1 LQRSKYWHRL
11 DNAAKV
17 FPAISKS
24 NRSNVFRLSMYLKNN
39 INKDILNEA
48 VNIVLD
54 RVEVFNIQLKNGLF
68 WNYFAEN
75 KNKFV
80 VEEEPSIVCKHFKFS
95 QNNGFLFKVYY
106 LNNKITLETF
116 HSLSDGTGS
125 FAFLKSVVY
134 EYLILMGEKINHENL
149 ILSRKPFSNK
159 ENEDSFDFNYKPK
172 NKQVLK
178 EEKAYH
184 LTGDTFKDNWT
195 IVFKVQTNVK
205 DFLTMVKEKYNVT
218 VTQYLTAL
226 IAYGIYDEG
235 INFIN
240 NKKPIKM
247 FIPVNL
253 RPYFNSKSLRNFS
266 LYIKTTYESKKSW
279 TFEEMLEVT
288 KTQFVDQLEKDKLNR
303 RINALVSLEKKLLV
317 RFTPLFIKNIVF
329 KIGYQMLG
337 ESINTSSISNLGKI
351 TLPKEMEKHVIDFD
365 FINTGHGINTAVSSY
380 NDNLNIIFN
389 TNLKDLSVI
398 KTMIKQLNKDN
409 IKIFVDTN
417 YKGEYDELL

>member
-1 LQRSKYWHRL
+1 
-11 DNAAKV
+11 
-17 FPAISKS
+17 
-24 NRSNVFRLSMYLKNN
+24 
-39 INKDILNEA
+39 
-48 VNIVLD
+48 
-54 RVEVFNIQLKNGLF
+54 
-68 WNYFAEN
+68 
-75 KNKFV
+75 
-80 VEEEPSIVCKHFKFS
+80 
-95 QNNGFLFKVYY
+95 
-106 LNNKITLETF
+106 
-116 HSLSDGTGS
+116 
-125 FAFLKSVVY
+125 
-134 EYLILMGEKINHENL
+134 
-149 ILSRKPFSNK
+149 
-159 ENEDSFDFNYKPK
+159 
-172 NKQVLK
+172 
-178 EEKAYH
+178 
-184 LTGDTFKDNWT
+184 
-195 IVFKVQTNVK
+195 
-205 DFLTMVKEKYNVT
+205 MVKEKYNVT

-380 NDNLNIIFN
+380 KDNLNIIFN